1 MSGMIY
7 RPDALCAP
15 WSHLTVRR
23 RLSAAMMAVVLKITI
38 MKKLKKT
45 YERYGAKDEFS
56 RRAHRRMQLL
66 LLYVV
71 GFGLAALIF
80 TIVFLHYYF
89 ANE

>member
-7 RPDALCAP
+7 RPAAPCAL
-15 WSHLTVRR
+15 WSPLTARR
-23 RLSAAMMAVVLKITI
+23 RLSVAMMAVVLKITG
-38 MKKLKKT
+38 MKKLQKM

-56 RRAHRRMQLL
+56 RRAHRRMRLL

-71 GFGLAALIF
+71 GVGLAALIF